1 MEGGVAIIMTEW
13 DGTLSN
19 SALVVWDVQ
28 YGIAGKAF
36 NLDAMISNV
45 KTLVSVMHE
54 LQRPVIYTQTTG
66 MPYEYQSK
74 YSMYRLRRRGSDP
87 KTTQHMIEGT
97 HDWQIMNQL
106 VPQKTDIVMKKYTPS
121 LFVGT
126 TTDQLLRNK
135 GVDTLLITGVSTEMG
150 VETTARH
157 ASCLGYIPFIVEDA
171 VGGGDPDAHRASLE
185 VMKKLFEV
193 KKTDDVVAMLRKT
206 SKDH

>member
-1 MEGGVAIIMTEW
+1 MTEW

-36 NLDAMISNV
+36 NLESLISNV
-45 KTLVSVMHE
+45 NALSQVMHD

-74 YSMYRLRRRGSDP
+74 YSSYRLRRRGSDP
-87 KTTQHMIEGT
+87 RTTQHMIEGT
-97 HDWQIMNQL
+97 HDWQIMDKL
-106 VPQKTDIVMKKYTPS
+106 VPQKSDIVMKKYTPS

-126 TTDQLLRNK
+126 TADQLLRNR
-135 GVDTLLITGVSTEMG
+135 GVDTLIIAGVSTEMG

-157 ASCLGYIPFIVEDA
+157 ASCLGYIPLIVEDA
-171 VGGGDPDAHRASLE
+171 VGGGDQDAHRFSLE
-185 VMKKLFEV
+185 VMRKLFEV
-193 KKTDDVVAMLRKT
+193 KKTADVMTMLRKT
-206 SKDH
+206 SG